1 MRVECTI
8 RKKICLH
15 DYLRQIYA
23 LRAGVWVG
31 VLRLSACLS
40 KGHTRCSRARALV
53 ELLLAAVTFTAAV
66 ALLFGIEKDRS
77 KFARWGDNY
86 QYHIGDL
93 SAAALAG
100 HPVDKISPKYSRW
113 AADLF
118 DEIPSENP
126 RLKEDVRFWVKAWK
140 TTDIG
145 IWSEMSP
152 TRLTFLEYLL
162 IGVASSIF
170 GDRLLNAEGR
180 NR

>member
-15 DYLRQIYA
+15 DYLQQIYA

-77 KFARWGDNY
+77 NQRRCVHQAHIWRQEGGRRETHTQHSSGLVASDLLNLCLACLHPSRWVVLCVKSITDNNNGNNKTS
-86 QYHIGDL
+86 IL
-93 SAAALAG
+93 SSALAQ
-100 HPVDKISPKYSRW
+100 
-113 AADLF
+113 
-118 DEIPSENP
+118 P
-126 RLKEDVRFWVKAWK
+126 R
-140 TTDIG
+140 
-145 IWSEMSP
+145 
-152 TRLTFLEYLL
+152 
-162 IGVASSIF
+162 
-170 GDRLLNAEGR
+170 R
-180 NR
+180 NF